1 MNPLYLMIPVT
12 FSCCHA
18 FMLPVGTP
26 SNAMVFSA
34 GKMKPAE
41 MVFVKPTLTQF
52 VLFNDCFVSYF
63 QIKAGVVMNIISI
76 LILCI
81 VMETVGDAVFDLHAP
96 ELPFWTDGARHRAI
110 MLRPS

>member
-34 GKMKPAE
+34 GKMKAGE
-41 MVFVKPTLTQF
+41 MVFYYLKQ
-52 VLFNDCFVSYF
+52 
-63 QIKAGVVMNIISI
+63 Q
-76 LILCI
+76 
-81 VMETVGDAVFDLHAP
+81 
-96 ELPFWTDGARHRAI
+96 RAI
-110 MLRPS
+110 YSFNTIILAD